1 VRSVRYHAHGG
12 PEVLQIDEVPTPA
25 PQNGQVLIEVE
36 AVGANVIDT
45 VFRAGTGPWRRP
57 LPGTL
62 TGDVVGRVAALG
74 PGVPGPGIP
83 GVAVGD
89 RVAAL
94 SEDAFADYVTADAH
108 WVVPVPEGADAGEA
122 TILSMTAPLALR
134 LLRAGRLGKSDT
146 VLVQAAAGGIGH
158 LALQLAKIL
167 GTKTVIGA
175 ASSPEKLDFVR
186 SYGAD
191 EAIDSSDPAW
201 PEHVRAAA
209 SGGVDV
215 VLDAVGGDVFNQGL
229 ELLAPLGRMVTYGAA
244 SGTLPTLQALNLA
257 ALKSVTGVSMFAWRA
272 ARPDEARADMNEVAG
287 YWNAGRLRTAIHA
300 RFPLQDTASVHE
312 ILQNR
317 ENLGRLVTTI

>member
-25 PQNGQVLIEVE
+25 PQDGQVLIEVE

-74 PGVPGPGIP
+74 SGAT

-94 SEDAFADYVTADAH
+94 SEDAFADYVIADAH
-108 WVVPVPEGADAGEA
+108 WLAPVPAGVDAGEA
-122 TILSMTAPLALR
+122 TVLSMTAPLALR
-134 LLRAGRLGKSDT
+134 LLRAGQLSTGDT
-146 VLVQAAAGGIGH
+146 VLVQAAAGGVGH
-158 LALQLAKIL
+158 LALQTAKIL
-167 GTKTVIGA
+167 GAKTVIGA
-175 ASSPEKLDFVR
+175 ASSPAKLDFVR

-209 SGGVDV
+209 PGGVDV
-215 VLDAVGGDVFNQGL
+215 VLDAVGGDVFNQSLG
-229 ELLAPLGRMVTYGAA
+229 LLAPLGRMVAYGAV
-244 SGTLPTLQALNLA
+244 SGTLPTVQVRSLF
-257 ALKSVTGVSMFAWRA
+257 ALKYVTGVSMLAWRA
-272 ARPDEARADMNEVAG
+272 AQPDQARADMNEVAEH
-287 YWNAGRLRTAIHA
+287 WNAGLLHTAIHA

-312 ILQNR
+312 TLESR
-317 ENLGRLVTTI
+317 RNLGRLVTII